1 MSPKELRS
9 RRIALGLTV
18 PELAH
23 ALGLTAAE
31 LHAMEKGQTPLPPYD
46 QILAALTALE
56 TRKESVDCLVVED
69 DDAIRELFA
78 SLLRAQ
84 GCTVDVAADGMAAID
99 AAAQRDY
106 RLLLLDLKLPKLS
119 GAEVLARVSKKP
131 GSRSNI
137 IIISAAG
144 SGDVREVAHSKAVNA
159 ILRKSYAITHAD
171 VIFPALAALAR
182 V

>member
-1 MSPKELRS
+1 
-9 RRIALGLTV
+9 
-18 PELAH
+18 
-23 ALGLTAAE
+23 
-31 LHAMEKGQTPLPPYD
+31 MENGQTPLPPFD
-46 QILAALTALE
+46 QILSALHALE

-106 RLLLLDLKLPKLS
+106 RLMLLDLRLPKLS

-131 GSRSNI
+131 GMRSNI
-137 IIISAAG
+137 IIISGAG
-144 SGDVREVAHSKAVNA
+144 SGDVREVAQSKAVNA